1 MPFLLNPVDS
11 WPGSTAIL
19 CTFGLI
25 LLAIIL
31 NYEISIDISSQLN
44 RSYDA
49 FELCHPCLLPIFG
62 EHNGSFLRRLWCLV
76 HQRTSLHFI
85 TQFAVAIC
93 DYCTC
98 HILIAIYGL
107 YIITAVSV
115 ALTLSS
121 ILLRSFDRL
130 LGFYTCILTICSILT
145 WRPVFTIILSALSYK
160 SFWIWYPS
168 LIGTTDLKEPWF
180 LAFFGLATFKFLK
193 VFVHT
198 VSFYLLTNPAQQPL
212 NPTLS
217 PRDVTVIVPSV
228 GEFDDEFIE
237 CIKTILA
244 NDPQRVIVC
253 TVGLAKLTKAKQ
265 VCSNISF
272 QRRKG
277 KITVLAITEPNKRA
291 QFLRSVSA
299 VQTQIIAYA
308 DDHVFWPPTFLKSAL
323 APFEDQRVGLVGTVK
338 KVRRDR
344 SGGFWKSFMNYIA
357 CLYLERHNFE
367 CTASYNLDGGVFVI
381 SGRTALTRTSI
392 VHRVD
397 FRRGFLN
404 ETWLWRTVGPLK
416 VDDDNFITRWM
427 VNHGWKTV
435 FHNSLDAVVETT
447 LGTTGGLQ
455 KFQGQLIRWVRT
467 TWRSNSTSIFSERGC
482 WTVHPW
488 TTYAMFISSFFNI
501 ALIYDPLLILT
512 LYLSGHTQH
521 MHTLLY
527 ALLLSKLIKPLEHI
541 RKEPRDIVVMLP
553 MGLLFGYVHSIFK
566 IWAFF
571 TARNIAW
578 SGRKGIK

>member
-1 MPFLLNPVDS
+1 MPFLFNPVDG
-11 WPGSTAIL
+11 WPGSTATL
-19 CTFGLI
+19 CTVGLA

-31 NYEISIDISSQLN
+31 NYEISVDISSQFN

-49 FELCHPCLLPIFG
+49 SELCHPCLPSIFG
-62 EHNGSFLRRLWCLV
+62 EHEGTFLRRLWCFV
-76 HQRTSLHFI
+76 HRRTSSHFI
-85 TQFAVAIC
+85 TQFAAAIC
-93 DYCTC
+93 DNCNC
-98 HILIAIYGL
+98 HILIVIYSL
-107 YIITAVSV
+107 YIITAVSS
-115 ALTLSS
+115 ALTLSF
-121 ILLRSFDRL
+121 ILLRSVL
-130 LGFYTCILTICSILT
+130 PGFYTPILTICSFLI
-145 WRPVFTIILSALSYK
+145 WRPVLSIILSALSYK
-160 SFWIWYPS
+160 SFQIWYPS
-168 LIGTTDLKEPWF
+168 LIGTTALKEPWF
-180 LAFFGLATFKFLK
+180 LVFFGLATFKFLK

-198 VSFYLLTNPAQQPL
+198 VSFHLLTSPAPQPL

-217 PRDVTVIVPSV
+217 PRDVTVVIPSV
-228 GEFDDEFIE
+228 GEFDNEFIE
-237 CIKTILA
+237 CIETILA
-244 NDPQRVIVC
+244 NDPRRVIVC

-265 VCSNISF
+265 VCSNIGF

-277 KITVLAITEPNKRA
+277 NITVLAITESNKRA

-299 VQTQIIAYA
+299 VQTQIVAYA

-344 SGGFWKSFMNYIA
+344 SGGLWKSFMNYIA

-397 FRRGFLN
+397 FRREFLN
-404 ETWLWRTVGPLK
+404 ETWLWGTVGPLK

-435 FHNSLDAVVETT
+435 FHNSPDAVVETT

-455 KFQGQLIRWVRT
+455 KFRGQLIRWVRT
-467 TWRSNSTSIFSERGC
+467 TWRANSTSLFSERVC
-482 WTVHPW
+482 WTIHPW

-512 LYLSGHTQH
+512 LYRSGHTQQ
-521 MHTLLY
+521 MYTLLF
-527 ALLLSKLIKPLEHI
+527 ALLISKLIKPLEHI
-541 RKEPRDIVVMLP
+541 RKEPRDIVFLLP
-553 MGLLFGYVHSIFK
+553 MGLLFGYVHSLFK
-566 IWAFF
+566 IWALF